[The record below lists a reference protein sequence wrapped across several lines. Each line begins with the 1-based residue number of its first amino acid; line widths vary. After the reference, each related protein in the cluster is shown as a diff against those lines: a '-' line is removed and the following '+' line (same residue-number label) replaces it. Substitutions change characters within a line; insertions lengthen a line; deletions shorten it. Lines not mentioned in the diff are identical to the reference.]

1 MKMMFCVAIAA
12 MASNLLFVH
21 AHDGKHVVSE
31 QPRSLPEAI
40 PLVKP
45 LKVHLNRV
53 KARGNSKSCGVEGCT
68 FYVGK
73 VAIGQPPQELEVL
86 FDTSSGHVLVPHKAC
101 KSKACVEHKRYSPW
115 TSTTAVD
122 VNVDGDE
129 VDKGHRF
136 ARHGLVRTGVS
147 VDFTQADLGEGMA
160 KSVVV
165 RDNVCME
172 GDNGDACVDLEVV
185 TAIEEQ
191 DTPFRAMPN
200 DGIVGLGLESLAAG
214 PLLSFM
220 SRLMGESKN
229 VPAQFGISFGPE
241 GGDIYFGGQSPELK
255 SPIQWMPVNHPE
267 GGYWQVDI
275 KSVRVGGEIVDE
287 CRRGCHGIIDS
298 GTSHLG
304 VQSYRLH
311 NLRPHLVTALLP
323 VAGCTGPTLEFD
335 LGATVLTLDAK
346 DYSDESCTPAVGSLN
361 LEEPA
366 FVGVYAFGE
375 SVLRR
380 YYVGF
385 DWENKRVG
393 FAPSSEAT
401 SPVVAVV

>member
-1 MKMMFCVAIAA
+1 MLCVAIAA
-12 MASNLLFVH
+12 MASNVLCAP
-21 AHDGKHVVSE
+21 AHNGKNTASE
-31 QPRSLPEAI
+31 QPRPLPEAV
-40 PLVKP
+40 PLVRP
-45 LKVHLNRV
+45 LKVHLERV
-53 KARGNSKSCGVEGCT
+53 KAHNNSAT

-86 FDTSSGHVLVPHKAC
+86 FDTSSGHVLVPHQAC
-101 KSKACVEHKRYSPW
+101 KSKACVEHKKYSPW
-115 TSTTAVD
+115 RSTTAMD

-165 RDNVCME
+165 RDNVCMK
-172 GDNGDACVDLEVV
+172 GDTGNACVDLEVV
-185 TAIEEQ
+185 AAIEEQ

-229 VPAQFGISFGPE
+229 VPAQFGISFGPQ
-241 GGDIYFGGQSPELK
+241 GGEIYFGGQSPELK

-267 GGYWQVDI
+267 SGYWQVDI
-275 KSVRVGGEIVDE
+275 KSVRVGGQIVDE
-287 CRRGCHGIIDS
+287 CSRGCHAVIDS

-311 NLRPHLVTALLP
+311 NLRPHLVTQLLP
-323 VAGCTGPTLEFD
+323 EEGCAGPTLEFD
-335 LGATVLTLDAK
+335 LGVMVVTLDAK
-346 DYSDESCTPAVGSLN
+346 DYSDESCTPSVGSLN

-385 DWENKRVG
+385 DWENKQVG
-393 FAPSSEAT
+393 FAASSQA
-401 SPVVAVV
+401 PAIVAVV

>member
-1 MKMMFCVAIAA
+1 MKMMLCIAVAA
-12 MASNLLFVH
+12 MASQPLCARADDLST
-21 AHDGKHVVSE
+21 SE
-31 QPRSLPEAI
+31 RSWALPVANH
-40 PLVKP
+40 LVKP
-45 LKVHLNRV
+45 LKVHLERV
-53 KARGNSKSCGVEGCT
+53 KARQDSPAT

-73 VAIGQPPQELEVL
+73 VAVGQPPQELTVL

-101 KSKACVEHKRYSPW
+101 KSPACSEHKKYSPW
-115 TSTTAVD
+115 TSTTAID
-122 VNVDGDE
+122 VNINGSSVDQ
-129 VDKGHRF
+129 GHRF
-136 ARHGLVRTGVS
+136 ARNGMVRTGVS
-147 VDFTQADLGEGMA
+147 VDFTQADLGEGTA

-172 GDNGDACVDLEVV
+172 GDKGDACVDLEVV

-191 DTPFRAMPN
+191 DIPFRAMPN

-220 SRLMGESKN
+220 SRLMGESEN
-229 VPAQFGISFGPE
+229 VLPQFGISFGPE
-241 GGDIYFGGQSPELK
+241 GGDIYFGGQSPALT
-255 SPIQWMPVNHPE
+255 SPLQWVTVNHPE

-275 KSVRVGGEIVDE
+275 KSVRVGGQIVDE

-311 NLRPHLVTALLP
+311 MLRPTLKTQLLE
-323 VAGCTGPTLEFD
+323 VAGCTGPALEFD
-335 LGATVLTLDAK
+335 LGTTKITLDAE
-346 DYSDESCTPAVGSLN
+346 DYSDDSCTPAVGPLN

-385 DWENKRVG
+385 DWANKKVG
-393 FAPSSEAT
+393 FAPSVAARS
-401 SPVVAVV
+401 AVVV

>member
-1 MKMMFCVAIAA
+1 MLCIAI
-12 MASNLLFVH
+12 ASNLLF
-21 AHDGKHVVSE
+21 ACAENQGKHGASE
-31 QPRSLPEAI
+31 QPRALPQES

-45 LKVHLNRV
+45 LKIHLERV
-53 KARGNSKSCGVEGCT
+53 KARHNNQDNAAT

-73 VAIGQPPQELEVL
+73 VLVGQPPQELSVL
-86 FDTSSGHVLVPHKAC
+86 FDTSSGHVLVPHKGC

-115 TSTTAVD
+115 KSTTAMD

-136 ARHGLVRTGVS
+136 ARHGRVRTGVS
-147 VDFTQADLGEGMA
+147 VDFTQADLGEGTA

-172 GDNGDACVDLEVV
+172 GDTGDACVDLEVV
-185 TAIEEQ
+185 TAIDEQ
-191 DTPFRAMPN
+191 DVPFRAMPN

-220 SRLMGESKN
+220 SRLMGQSKN
-229 VPAQFGISFGPE
+229 VLPQFGISFGPE
-241 GGDIYFGGQSPELK
+241 GGDIYFGGQKPDLK
-255 SPIQWMPVNHPE
+255 SPIHWVPVNHPE

-275 KSVRVGGEIVDE
+275 KSVRVGGKIVDE
-287 CRRGCHGIIDS
+287 CHRGCHGVVDS

-311 NLRPHLVTALLP
+311 NLRPALVTQSLP
-323 VAGCTGPTLEFD
+323 NGDFCTGPTLEFD
-335 LGATVLTLDAK
+335 LGSTVITLDAK
-346 DYSDESCTPAVGSLN
+346 DYSDDSCTPAIGPLN

-375 SVLRR
+375 SVLRK

-385 DWENKRVG
+385 DWANKQVG
-393 FAPSSEAT
+393 FALSSGPPAPTEI
-401 SPVVAVV
+401 VVF

>member
-1 MKMMFCVAIAA
+1 MLCVAIAA
-12 MASNLLFVH
+12 IASNAIFAH
-21 AHDGKHVVSE
+21 ARDGENAASE
-31 QPRSLPEAI
+31 QARALPESI

-45 LKVHLNRV
+45 LKVHLERV
-53 KARGNSKSCGVEGCT
+53 KAHNSSAT

-73 VAIGQPPQELEVL
+73 VAIGQPPQEFEVL

-101 KSKACVEHKRYSPW
+101 KSRACVDHQQYSP
-115 TSTTAVD
+115 TKSNTAVD
-122 VNVDGDE
+122 VNVDGE
-129 VDKGHRF
+129 QVDKGHRF

-172 GDNGDACVDLEVV
+172 GDTGDACVDLEVV
-185 TAIEEQ
+185 AAIEEQ
-191 DTPFRAMPN
+191 DTPFRAMHN

-220 SRLMGESKN
+220 SRLMGESQN

-241 GGDIYFGGQSPELK
+241 GGDVYFGGQSPELK

-275 KSVRVGGEIVDE
+275 KSVRVGGQIVDD

-311 NLRPHLVTALLP
+311 NLRPHLVTQLLP
-323 VAGCTGPTLEFD
+323 VAGCSGPTLEFD
-335 LGATVLTLDAK
+335 LGATVVTLDAK
-346 DYSDESCTPAVGSLN
+346 DYSDESCTPSVGPLN

-375 SVLRR
+375 SVLRK

-385 DWENKRVG
+385 DWDKKQVG
-393 FAPSSEAT
+393 FAPSSETAV
-401 SPVVAVV
+401 PVVVF